1 MKSSSLEP
9 PKSNQ
14 PQQQTV
20 QRPTTLQTYPDD
32 YENITSTSSSTS
44 IHHKQIPEKPRVIQ
58 QPVPSKSFITIKK
71 IFQRKDVLF
80 EMHLSLNM
88 WF

>member
-1 MKSSSLEP
+1 LKSFSLEP
-9 PKSNQ
+9 PISNQ
-14 PQQQTV
+14 PQQQTI
-20 QRPTTLQTYPDD
+20 QRPTALQTYPDD

-58 QPVPSKSFITIKK
+58 QPVPSKSFIKRNK

-80 EMHLSLNM
+80 EIYLSPNM
-88 WF
+88 